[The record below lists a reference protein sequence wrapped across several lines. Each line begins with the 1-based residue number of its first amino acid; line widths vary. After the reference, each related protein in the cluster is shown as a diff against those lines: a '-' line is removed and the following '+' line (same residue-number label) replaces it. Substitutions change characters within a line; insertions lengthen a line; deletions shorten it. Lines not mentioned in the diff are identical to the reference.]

1 MPLPRPTAPA
11 RPVPSPTWR
20 RRAAA
25 AGLLLAAAAAPS
37 CAHAQTGARR
47 VDDEPAAWF
56 AYLGVHPLSPRWR
69 LQLEAQ
75 LRQTEGV
82 RQPQQRLYRTALLRV
97 LGPRARVGAGY
108 ALVRSYPPDEFV
120 AAPVPF
126 TEHRAYQQL
135 DLNLNAGPVLVD
147 HRYRLEQRFA
157 GRLGVGAEA
166 RRRVGWTY
174 LNRARYLLRATIAPG
189 GGAPTA
195 GEPYLTAYD
204 ELFVG
209 FGRNVR
215 NNVFD
220 QNRAFVGVGYRWSP
234 ALRAEAGYQN
244 HYVLRASGA
253 EAERNHTL
261 LATVFSEVP
270 LRR

>member
-1 MPLPRPTAPA
+1 MAPRI
-11 RPVPSPTWR
+11 PSA
-20 RRAAA
+20 RRARTARVVL
-25 AGLLLAAAAAPS
+25 AGLLLVATTAAGAQAP
-37 CAHAQTGARR
+37 APLRT
-47 VDDEPAAWF
+47 VDDEPAAWLAF
-56 AYLGVHPLSPRWR
+56 LGLHPLSARWR

-97 LGPRARVGAGY
+97 LGPRLRVGGGY
-108 ALVRSYPPDEFV
+108 ALVRTYPPDEFV
-120 AAPVPF
+120 ADPVPF
-126 TEHRAYQQL
+126 TEHRAHQQL
-135 DLNLNAGPVLVD
+135 DLGMAAGPVAID
-147 HRYRLEQRFA
+147 HRYRLEQRFVE
-157 GRLGVGAEA
+157 RLGAGADRA
-166 RRRVGWTY
+166 RRVGWTY
-174 LNRARYLLRATIAPG
+174 TNRARYLLRATLAPG

-234 ALRAEAGYQN
+234 VLRAEVGYQN
-244 HYVLRASGA
+244 HYVLRATGTQ
-253 EAERNHTL
+253 AERNHTL
-261 LATVFSEVP
+261 LTTVFSEVP